1 MNEGELLYDVF
12 INAIENCYNK
22 KDDAQIIEDAV
33 KFYNKMAKVVQT
45 QFWFEW
51 DEDFLIDEFVIKK
64 L

>member
-1 MNEGELLYDVF
+1 MNEEELLYDVF

>member
-1 MNEGELLYDVF
+1 MNEEELLYDVF
-12 INAIENCYNK
+12 TNAIENCYNK

>member
-1 MNEGELLYDVF
+1 MNEQELLYDVF

-51 DEDFLIDEFVIKK
+51 DEDF
-64 L
+64 

>member
-1 MNEGELLYDVF
+1 MNEEELLYDVF
-12 INAIENCYNK
+12 INVIENCYNEK
-22 KDDAQIIEDAV
+22 EDAQIIEDAV

-51 DEDFLIDEFVIKK
+51 DEDFLIDEFVFKK